1 MRMIFAGNMM
11 LPGDF
16 AGILYGVQGGIG
28 QIGVYGSSVNED
40 GSASP
45 TAPKFG
51 TVYYIDAVE
60 TYYGWN
66 TGFSLFLGDISIF
79 VSQQFDY
86 HYFID
91 GPPETYAK
99 GGTRRLTEL
108 TVFPFDSDSSLEGLG
123 LKLSYRVNDMP
134 YLNEFVDWTEEKISY
149 QNKGVGFTLLYII

>member
-1 MRMIFAGNMM
+1 MIFAGNMM

-51 TVYYIDAVE
+51 T
-60 TYYGWN
+60 
-66 TGFSLFLGDISIF
+66 